1 MPEVAVERLAPARRA
16 SDPAAVLRHL
26 DLDLL
31 RTFVTIAETESFTRA
46 AARLGLTQPAVSLQM
61 RRLEERLERR
71 LFDRA
76 QGGVHL
82 SVQGGDLL
90 PQARRLLALND
101 EIVAGL
107 SDTQVEGDVRF
118 GAPEDL
124 ASTHLPTIIAR
135 FAERHPKVRLA
146 VTCDFTANLMTA
158 LSQGRIDLALIK
170 RRPAPRGSD
179 ERVFEERLVWLARDA
194 GLFEAR
200 PLPLVVAPPPDAYR
214 ARALDALQSAGVGF
228 RETFVSPSLSGQ
240 LAAVR
245 AGLGV
250 AIVPGTL
257 APRDLLTAG
266 ALLPTP
272 APVEIALLIGKGR
285 AGGAVDMLAREIKDV
300 IFST

>member
-1 MPEVAVERLAPARRA
+1 VIR
-16 SDPAAVLRHL
+16 
-26 DLDLL
+26 DLNIDLL
-31 RTFVTIAETESFTRA
+31 RAFVTIAETESFTRA

-61 RRLEERLERR
+61 RRLEAQLDRR
-71 LFDRA
+71 LFDRS

-82 SVQGGDLL
+82 TVQGGDLL

-107 SDTQVEGDVRF
+107 RETEVEGDVRF

-135 FAERHPKVRLA
+135 FAERHPRVRLS

-158 LSQGRIDLALIK
+158 LSQGRLDLALIK
-170 RRPAPRGSD
+170 RRPAPRASD

-194 GLFEAR
+194 ALFDAR
-200 PLPLVVAPPPDAYR
+200 PLPLVVAPTPDAYR
-214 ARALDALQSAGVGF
+214 ARALDALQAAAVGF
-228 RETFVSPSLSGQ
+228 REAFVSPSLSGQ

-250 AIVPGTL
+250 AIAPATL
-257 APRDLLTAG
+257 APRDLVVAG
-266 ALLPTP
+266 PGLPAP
-272 APVEIALLIGKGR
+272 EPVEIALLMGKGR

-300 IFST
+300 IFR